1 MHPRVRSFRSH
12 GPLNRNIVSSV
23 VVRVPS
29 STQWSP
35 CPVEPVRNHCVGR
48 NLRTACVR
56 VVTVQTPTTLID
68 RSVANTND
76 LVPVTATVDLGA
88 LRHNARVLQER
99 AGEADLMAIV
109 KADAYGHGA
118 VPVVRTLWEE
128 GIRHFAVARP
138 IEAIELR
145 EAGLSAP
152 ILVLGAPFPD
162 ALSVYAAHD
171 LDMTVSSPD
180 TAAAACRQG
189 TPGHPLRVHAKVDT
203 GMGRIGLHPDN
214 APAVLAQLAE
224 APGVHLAGVW
234 THFATAD
241 EPESA
246 FAEAQLSRF
255 KAVLNA
261 LADTPT
267 DIHPDYVHAANTGA
281 LLTLNGQARR
291 FAAPLVRTGIA
302 LYGLTAS
309 AALAE
314 RINLRPVMRL
324 RSRVTHV
331 KTVPPDTPISYGA
344 TWRAPRRSRIA
355 TLGVGYGDGY
365 PRLCSGRAS
374 VRIGGTQRPVV
385 GSICMDMCMVDLGP
399 PDRPLAQAVT
409 VGDEATLFG
418 TASPTLYDVADWAE
432 TIPYEIC
439 CDLSP
444 RVPRR
449 YVDAASDPDASDR
462 PAASSIRSRPGI

>member
-1 MHPRVRSFRSH
+1 
-12 GPLNRNIVSSV
+12 
-23 VVRVPS
+23 
-29 STQWSP
+29 
-35 CPVEPVRNHCVGR
+35 
-48 NLRTACVR
+48 
-56 VVTVQTPTTLID
+56 
-68 RSVANTND
+68 
-76 LVPVTATVDLGA
+76 
-88 LRHNARVLQER
+88 
-99 AGEADLMAIV
+99 MAIV

-118 VPVVRTLWEE
+118 VPVARTLWEE

-138 IEAIELR
+138 AEAIQLR

-152 ILVLGAPFPD
+152 ILVLSAPFPD
-162 ALSVYAAHD
+162 DLSVYAEHD
-171 LDMTVSSPD
+171 LDMTVSSPEAA
-180 TAAAACRQG
+180 TAACQYG
-189 TPGHPLRVHAKVDT
+189 TPERPFRVHAKVDT
-203 GMGRIGLHPDN
+203 GMGRIGLHPDD
-214 APAVLAQLAE
+214 APATIEQLAE
-224 APGVHLAGVW
+224 APGVRLAGVW

-241 EPESA
+241 EPGSA

-255 KAVLNA
+255 EAVLDA
-261 LADTPT
+261 LDDAPT
-267 DIHPDYVHAANTGA
+267 DIHPDHVHAANTGA
-281 LLTLNGQARR
+281 LLTLDGRVLR

-302 LYGLTAS
+302 LYGLTA
-309 AALAE
+309 APALAE
-314 RINLRPVMRL
+314 RVDLRPVMRL
-324 RSRVTHV
+324 RARVTHL

-374 VRIGGTQRPVV
+374 VRIGGAQCPIV

-399 PDRPLAQAVT
+399 PDRPLAQSVT

-418 TASPTLYDVADWAE
+418 ADRPTLYDVADWAE

-449 YVDAASDPDASDR
+449 YVDAAPDPDASGR
-462 PAASSIRSRPGI
+462 PAASSTRPRPGI